1 MMKHRM
7 MTSLAIAAIAA
18 ATLGIPAFAGEMKQ
32 EAYTVTVK
40 DAIGRGTDR
49 TLPGLKNSDGGV
61 QYYDTEDGVTISV
74 VQADGNTAQ
83 EDLPPQKTD
92 ENGNQYFEMADG
104 SRIYVTPSRSASVN

>member
-18 ATLGIPAFAGEMKQ
+18 ATPWDSCIC
-32 EAYTVTVK
+32 
-40 DAIGRGTDR
+40 RGNETGGLYRHGKGCRWQRDR
-49 TLPGLKNSDGGV
+49 QDLAGLKNSDGGV

-92 ENGNQYFEMADG
+92 ENGNRYFEMADG